1 MALFYILMGLC
12 LLGISGLLYV
22 LMFYFSGQDSFG
34 FGFFALFPMAILAL
48 LLIVPASF
56 VQTYFVFWRKIHQSY
71 KEKVIWLLGLFLSLL
86 VMGLLLI

>member
-1 MALFYILMGLC
+1 
-12 LLGISGLLYV
+12 
-22 LMFYFSGQDSFG
+22 
-34 FGFFALFPMAILAL
+34 MAILAL